1 MLSIL
6 HKVHRGSVTWRHL
19 AVAATMI
26 VAASLVLAAG
36 CRPGDVGTLRA
47 PAFPG
52 ATVAATPGP
61 LSTTVVTPS
70 GMFQGPGA
78 AGNPLAGVRFYDD
91 PGTRADAAA
100 ARLRSSSPANASL
113 LDKIA
118 ATPQAMWLG
127 DWFPTTQVRS
137 MVAAR
142 VSSARAAHAIAIF
155 AVYHIPARD
164 CGGYSAGGAN
174 SPAEYREWISEVAAG
189 IGSGPAAV
197 VLEPDAI
204 AGADCLPAA
213 DRQTRYTLIREAG
226 TLLTQHGAIVYLD
239 AGQPDWRSATEMA
252 GRLRLA
258 GVAAVRGFAL
268 NTANF
273 VGTADLLAYG
283 EQIVAELG
291 GSSHFVVDTSRNGR
305 GPAPDRQWCNPAG
318 RALGTRPTTATG
330 DEHADAFLWVKG
342 PGESDGTCNGGPPAG
357 EFWTDYALGL
367 ARRAPY

>member
-1 MLSIL
+1 MLPIPR
-6 HKVHRGSVTWRHL
+6 KVRQGPVTWRHL
-19 AVAATMI
+19 AAAATI
-26 VAASLVLAAG
+26 ITAASLVLAAG

-47 PAFPG
+47 PASPG
-52 ATVAATPGP
+52 TTIAAAPGP
-61 LSTTVVTPS
+61 RPAAGT
-70 GMFQGPGA
+70 

-91 PGTRADAAA
+91 PDTRADVAAA
-100 ARLRSSSPANASL
+100 GLRSSSPANARL

-118 ATPQAMWLG
+118 DTPQAMWIG
-127 DWFPTTQVRS
+127 DWFPTAQIRAV
-137 MVAAR
+137 VAAR
-142 VSSARAAHAIAIF
+142 ITSARAANAIAIF

-174 SPAEYREWISEVAAG
+174 SPAEYRAWISEVAAG

-204 AGADCLPAA
+204 AGADCLSAA
-213 DRQTRYTLIREAG
+213 DQQTRYTLIREAG
-226 TLLTQHGAIVYLD
+226 ALLTRHGAIVYLD

-283 EQIVAELG
+283 DQIVAELG
-291 GSSHFVVDTSRNGR
+291 GSGHFVVDTSRNGL

-330 DEHADAFLWVKG
+330 DGHADAFLWVKG

-367 ARRAPY
+367 ARRAS